1 MAVQNRSQ
9 QILVRDLGS
18 RLVVSSLAVF
28 PFDKE
33 QVTYLFGSLTE
44 HQDREEV
51 LHFVDVGLAFT
62 AHELQ
67 VDFLRGLETAD
78 SVRDLLVQH
87 I

>member
-1 MAVQNRSQ
+1 
-9 QILVRDLGS
+9 
-18 RLVVSSLAVF
+18 
-28 PFDKE
+28 
-33 QVTYLFGSLTE
+33 LFGSLTE
-44 HQDREEV
+44 HQDWEEV

-62 AHELQ
+62 AHDLQ